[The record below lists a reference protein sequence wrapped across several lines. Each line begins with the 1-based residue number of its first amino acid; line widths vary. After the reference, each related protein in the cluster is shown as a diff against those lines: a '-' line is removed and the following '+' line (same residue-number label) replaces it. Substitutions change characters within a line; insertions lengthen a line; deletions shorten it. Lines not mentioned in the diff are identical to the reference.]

1 MPDPKVVLVTGGN
14 RGIGLEICRQL
25 AGKGWKVLLTARSED
40 KGRAACERLRSQGGD
55 QGGDVL
61 FHRLD
66 VTRPDDIES
75 LRDWVEREVGRL
87 DVLVNNAAISPE
99 MGKPATQV
107 DMAMVREIME
117 ANLFAP
123 WALSLALIPLL
134 KKSGGGQIIMISSG
148 KGSFFKLA
156 ADHPAYRVSKTA
168 LNALTVCMADE
179 LREAGIHVNAVTPG
193 WVRTHLG
200 GARAPRSVEEGAD
213 GTVWLATME
222 ESVPTGKFFR
232 DHEEFPW

>member
-1 MPDPKVVLVTGGN
+1 MSDPKVVLVTGGN
-14 RGIGLEICRQL
+14 RGIGFEICRQL
-25 AGKGWKVLLTARSED
+25 ADLGWKVLLTARSEE
-40 KGRAACERLRSQGGD
+40 KGQSACERLRA

-66 VTRPDDIES
+66 VTRAEDIEG

-87 DVLVNNAAISPE
+87 DVLINNAAISPE
-99 MGKPATQV
+99 HGRTPLQV
-107 DMAMVREIME
+107 DMATVREIIE
-117 ANLFAP
+117 ANLLAP
-123 WALSLALIPLL
+123 WAVSLAFVPLL

-168 LNALTVCMADE
+168 LNSLTVCLADE
-179 LREAGIHVNAVTPG
+179 LRESGIHVNAVTPG

-200 GARAPRSVEEGAD
+200 GARAPRSVEEGAL
-213 GTVWLATME
+213 GTIWLATME

-232 DHEEFPW
+232 DREEFPW